1 LQGIAPLFAGLT
13 PALAGSTLQFAL
25 LMGLYDPIRDRARA
39 AAPPSLPR
47 GVPDMAAGALAG
59 AAACVATNPVWVL
72 KTRLQ
77 TAPVAMQPEGVMS
90 VATSIVRHE
99 GGRALFRGVAPSML
113 LVSFNVLQLPL
124 YKELRQRGFGTF
136 PAVFA
141 SVSAASAAT
150 YPLQVIRTR
159 FQAERAVDGRREYQ
173 SFGAVVKH
181 VVRQADCIIA

>member
-1 LQGIAPLFAGLT
+1 
-13 PALAGSTLQFAL
+13 
-25 LMGLYDPIRDRARA
+25 
-39 AAPPSLPR
+39 
-47 GVPDMAAGALAG
+47 
-59 AAACVATNPVWVL
+59 
-72 KTRLQ
+72 
-77 TAPVAMQPEGVMS
+77 
-90 VATSIVRHE
+90 
-99 GGRALFRGVAPSML
+99 ML

-136 PAVFA
+136 PAVVA

-181 VVRQADCIIA
+181 VIRQARACSLAHAVLQCVVFVNALV